1 MLRWFSTLLCMM
13 LVSRSAVSMMI
24 AGKFNYLP
32 TFDLVGNYTYTL
44 SSTVPQHTADDWLG
58 LAVDQ

>member
-1 MLRWFSTLLCMM
+1 MM

-58 LAVDQ
+58 LEVDQ